1 MRMFFALLTTICRPH
16 LPCSEVDGSVD
27 RGRAFII
34 PFAEGERLKCGS
46 SSGAV
51 R

>member
-1 MRMFFALLTTICRPH
+1 LPPTPALFGGRRR
-16 LPCSEVDGSVD
+16 VD
-27 RGRAFII
+27 RGSAFII